1 MSERAAARSRRRRQ
15 ALPDPA
21 VRRTRR
27 AGCCARWMAF
37 RCGWLPARRWAS
49 SASPAAASRRWRAWW
64 WACWSRTRAASAS
77 AAATSGRRA
86 RRAASGAAT
95 SRWCSR
101 IPSGSMNPRRTVGA
115 SVAEPLWARG
125 VRKTDDEVERMLRLV
140 GLNPKMAARMP
151 HEMSGGQQQRA
162 SIARALIAKPALVV
176 HDESVASLDISL
188 QAQILNLLVELQET
202 LGTSYLF
209 ISHDLAAVQA
219 ISHRVVVM
227 YLGEIVEAA
236 TARNFAERP
245 LHPYSVALRNATLM
259 PDPVLERSRAKTV
272 LRGDVP
278 SPMNPPSGCR
288 FRTRC
293 PMAAPVCAEQAP
305 ALRDAG
311 GGHLVA
317 CHFAPV
323 GAAAADAARLA
334 QLHRGGR
341 LMLRMMAVA
350 AGRDARRAVRGVGA
364 GVRPG
369 FADSRRP
376 DQRHRRPGRRHHAA
390 VRGSA
395 PQPRTRQ
402 ALAGAVR
409 EVAGQRAAGRPGHL
423 AHHRPQRQL
432 GPGAPDPG
440 VGRTGRAVPALLHRA
455 GPAGGHRG
463 GRAREPPARRAD
475 PLGVA
480 VRLFGA
486 DLRDRHPAAA
496 GGIARG
502 ARTCSAWRSP
512 HGRRTRPCMCARWSC
527 RCSPSPSRWPP

>member
-1 MSERAAARSRRRRQ
+1 MSEAPLLEVEGAVKHFRIRPSGGRPGGLLRAVDGVSLRLAAGETLGIVGESGCGKSTLARLVVGLLAPDQGRIRIRGGDIWEGGAAGRERRRNFQ
-15 ALPDPA
+15 M
-21 VRRTRR
+21 V
-27 AGCCARWMAF
+27 F
-37 RCGWLPARRWAS
+37 QN
-49 SASPAAASRRWRAWW
+49 
-64 WACWSRTRAASAS
+64 
-77 AAATSGRRA
+77 
-86 RRAASGAAT
+86 
-95 SRWCSR
+95 
-101 IPSGSMNPRRTVGA
+101 PSGSMNPRRTVGA

-125 VRKTDDEVERMLRLV
+125 VRKADDEVERMLRLV

-293 PMAAPVCAEQAP
+293 PMAAPVCGEQAP
-305 ALRDAG
+305 ALHDAG

-317 CHFAPV
+317 CHFAPL
-323 GAAAADAARLA
+323 GLAAANAP
-334 QLHRGGR
+334 
-341 LMLRMMAVA
+341 
-350 AGRDARRAVRGVGA
+350 
-364 GVRPG
+364 RPP
-369 FADSRRP
+369 RP
-376 DQRHRRPGRRHHAA
+376 DAET
-390 VRGSA
+390 A
-395 PQPRTRQ
+395 P
-402 ALAGAVR
+402 
-409 EVAGQRAAGRPGHL
+409 
-423 AHHRPQRQL
+423 
-432 GPGAPDPG
+432 
-440 VGRTGRAVPALLHRA
+440 
-455 GPAGGHRG
+455 
-463 GRAREPPARRAD
+463 
-475 PLGVA
+475 
-480 VRLFGA
+480 
-486 DLRDRHPAAA
+486 
-496 GGIARG
+496 
-502 ARTCSAWRSP
+502 C
-512 HGRRTRPCMCARWSC
+512 
-527 RCSPSPSRWPP
+527 